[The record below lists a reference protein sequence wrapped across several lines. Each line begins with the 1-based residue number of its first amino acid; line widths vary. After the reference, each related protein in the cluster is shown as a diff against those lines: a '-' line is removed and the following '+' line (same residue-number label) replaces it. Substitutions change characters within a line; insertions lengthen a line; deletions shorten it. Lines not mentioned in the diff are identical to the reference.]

1 MSDLCAA
8 CGLDVAAH
16 RVVRGGRVY
25 CTDYCGKSAAGDVV
39 GEAGACAPIVT
50 APTAEADP
58 RAELDG
64 IVAQLGPDEVKVL
77 VAISRRLAMGRR
89 VYGTLDIAGDRRDWK
104 WEATDEALD
113 LAVYLSAE
121 LLRRR

>member
-1 MSDLCAA
+1 
-8 CGLDVAAH
+8 VAAW
-16 RVVRGGRVY
+16 RVDRDGLTY
-25 CTDYCGKSAAGDVV
+25 CTDYCAEHARGDVV
-39 GEAGACAPIVT
+39 AVAVAVACARTVT

-58 RAELDG
+58 CAELDG
-64 IVAQLGPDEVKVL
+64 IVRELGTDEVKVL
-77 VAISRRLAMGRR
+77 VAIARRLAMGRR

-104 WEATDEALD
+104 REATDEALD